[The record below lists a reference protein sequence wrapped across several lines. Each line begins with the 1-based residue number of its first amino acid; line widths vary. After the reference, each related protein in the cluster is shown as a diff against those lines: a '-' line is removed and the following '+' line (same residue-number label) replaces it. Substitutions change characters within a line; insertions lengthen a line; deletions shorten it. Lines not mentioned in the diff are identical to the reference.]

1 MSLMRTGRAG
11 GARRGWKL
19 MTVTATS
26 GHAVTGSGWWYS
38 AGVETDDCDSDKW
51 TRSDRERLVV
61 LGGGGN

>member
-1 MSLMRTGRAG
+1 
-11 GARRGWKL
+11 

-26 GHAVTGSGWWYS
+26 GHAVTGSGWWCS
-38 AGVETDDCDSDKW
+38 VGVETDDCDSDKW